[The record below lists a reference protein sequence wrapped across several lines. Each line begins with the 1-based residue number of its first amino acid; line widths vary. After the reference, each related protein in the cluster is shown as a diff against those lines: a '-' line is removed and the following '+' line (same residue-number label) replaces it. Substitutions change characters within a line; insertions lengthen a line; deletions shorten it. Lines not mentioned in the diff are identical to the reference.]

1 MADII
6 RIQDLKAEEIAALL
20 ASRGRRLSKDQES
33 AVRDSVS
40 EISNIKLAYDTLET
54 LGRLNE
60 AA

>member
-20 ASRGRRLSKDQES
+20 ASRGRRLSKDQEA
-33 AVRDSVS
+33 AVRNSVS
-40 EISNIKLAYDTLET
+40 EISNVKLAYDTLET
-54 LGRLNE
+54 LGKLNE